1 MTVPALRFQTVSKA
15 YADAKAFGW
24 FRSNAKASGPVIA
37 GAAALSAFT
46 LSIEPGECFGL
57 VGVNGAGK
65 TTLIKCMLDFCEPD
79 SGSIEIYGMPH
90 RQTASRAR
98 LAYLPER
105 FNPPYYLTGRDFL
118 QYMAKMHRAAYAEH
132 TTTDALK
139 ALDLDPAA
147 LDKPVRAY
155 SKGMNQKLG
164 LAACMLS
171 HKDLYVLDE
180 PTSGLDPRARILLK
194 RKLKALRD
202 EGKTIFFTSHALA
215 DVEEMCGRVAVIDGG
230 KLCFAGTPAEL
241 MRTQNAGTMEEAF
254 MALIG
259 CDTHTAI

>member
-1 MTVPALRFQTVSKA
+1 MAVPALQFNSVSKT
-15 YADAKAFGW
+15 Y
-24 FRSNAKASGPVIA
+24 A
-37 GAAALSAFT
+37 GAQALDAFT
-46 LSIEPGECFGL
+46 LQIAPGECFGL
-57 VGVNGAGK
+57 VGANGAGK
-65 TTLIKCMLDFCEPD
+65 TTLIKCLLDFCETD
-79 SGSIEIYGMPH
+79 SGSIEIFGVPH
-90 RQTASRAR
+90 HQTASRAR

-118 QYMAKMHRAAYAEH
+118 HYMAKMHRADYADGAAARVLQE
-132 TTTDALK
+132 
-139 ALDLDPAA
+139 LDLAPAA

-164 LAACMLS
+164 LAACILS
-171 HKDLYVLDE
+171 GKDLFILDE

-241 MRTQNAGTMEEAF
+241 MRTQNASTMEAAF
-254 MALIG
+254 MTLVAH
-259 CDTHTAI
+259 DTLTA